1 MTVST
6 LHSGV
11 LDSVGMQIVSGGL
24 PAGST
29 MTLEMLQNQYGVS
42 RTVARESMR
51 ILESMRLVV
60 SRPRTGLVVQPQDRW
75 NVLDRQV
82 IRWRL
87 DSSAR
92 PQQLQSLTELRIGI
106 EPMAAALAARRADE
120 SQRDKLRVAAAE
132 LRLFGDLKRTDKYLA
147 ADIAFHTTLLIASGN
162 EMYASMCDVV
172 VEVLAEQPLRE
183 HLSFP
188 APESV
193 HHHEQ
198 VMLAVCEQN
207 PDRAET
213 EMLHLLKD
221 VKAGLVAAV
230 GVDP

>member
-11 LDSVGMQIVSGGL
+11 LHSLGSQIVSGEL
-24 PAGST
+24 PVGAT
-29 MTLEMLQNQYGVS
+29 MTLESLQNQYGVS

-60 SRPRTGLVVQPQDRW
+60 SRPRTGLVVQPQSHW

-92 PQQLQSLTELRIGI
+92 PKQLQSLTELRLGI

-120 SQRDKLRVAAAE
+120 SQRDRLRVAAAE
-132 LRLFGDLKRTDKYLA
+132 LRLFGDLNRTDKYLA
-147 ADIAFHTTLLIASGN
+147 ADIAFHTTLLRASGN

-172 VEVLAEQPLRE
+172 VEVLSEQPLRE
-183 HLSFP
+183 HVPFP

-198 VMLAVCEQN
+198 VMLAVCAGNSE
-207 PDRAET
+207 RAEAQ
-213 EMLHLLKD
+213 MQHLLGD
-221 VKAGLVAAV
+221 VKAGLVKAI
-230 GVDP
+230 GVEP